1 MTALELIKKGA
12 ILLNVKEI
20 LEDESLNN
28 VTINNQ
34 ANCLDNN
41 FALNR
46 FFEILK
52 IMLND
57 IASEYVPIIKEK
69 NFISTD
75 KTIDLSS
82 IENFLKVCSV
92 SIDKVPV
99 KYKLV
104 NKNVVTNFDGVFTV
118 KYMVYPQIET
128 LLDEVEVFDRGI
140 SIDLLVY
147 GMLSLY
153 CLAVGLT
160 DEFEIYNNIYTEKLS
175 AIKNLK
181 VIEMPCRRWQ

>member
-20 LEDESLNN
+20 LEDENLNN
-28 VTINNQ
+28 VTLSNQ
-34 ANCLDNN
+34 EECLDNN

-52 IMLND
+52 IMLDD
-57 IASEYVPIIKEK
+57 IASEYVPIVKEQT
-69 NFISTD
+69 FISTD
-75 KTIDLSS
+75 KVIDFSN

-99 KYKLV
+99 KYRIS
-104 NKNVVTNFDGVFTV
+104 NKCIITNFDGVFNV
-118 KYMVYPQIET
+118 KYMISPKVET

-140 SIDLLVY
+140 SVDLLVY

-153 CLAVGLT
+153 CLAIGLT
-160 DEFEIYNNIYTEKLS
+160 DEFEIYNNIYSEKLS

-181 VIEMPCRRWQ
+181 VIDMPCRRWE

>member
-20 LEDESLNN
+20 LEDQSLNN
-28 VTINNQ
+28 VTTSNQ
-34 ANCLDNN
+34 TDCLDNN
-41 FALNR
+41 FTLNR

-57 IASEYVPIIKEK
+57 IASEYVPIVKEK
-69 NFISTD
+69 TFISD
-75 KTIDLSS
+75 NKVIELSEV
-82 IENFLKVCSV
+82 ENLLKVCSV

-99 KYKLV
+99 KYKTV
-104 NKNVVTNFDGVFTV
+104 NKSIVTNFDGVFKV
-118 KYMVYPQIET
+118 KYMVYPKIES
-128 LLDEVEVFDRGI
+128 LLDEVQVFDRGV

-153 CLAVGLT
+153 CLAIGLT
-160 DEFEIYNNIYTEKLS
+160 DEFEIYNDVYTKKLS
-175 AIKNLK
+175 AIKSLK
-181 VIEMPCRRWQ
+181 VIDMPCRRWE